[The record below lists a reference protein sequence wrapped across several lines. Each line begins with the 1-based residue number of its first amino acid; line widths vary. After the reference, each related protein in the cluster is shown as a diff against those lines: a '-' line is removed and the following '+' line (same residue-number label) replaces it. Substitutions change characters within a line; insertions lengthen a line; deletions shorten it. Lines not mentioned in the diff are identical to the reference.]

1 MQRLNEFLTWAL
13 ESETM
18 TFRLARQSFVLSE
31 HNIRG
36 NFRIVNNQH
45 RIGMLFYQSDIRFHL
60 IFTQCN
66 KTIDTTTVSLKGW
79 GYEF

>member
-1 MQRLNEFLTWAL
+1 VNTIF
-13 ESETM
+13 
-18 TFRLARQSFVLSE
+18 
-31 HNIRG
+31 RG

-45 RIGMLFYQSDIRFHL
+45 RVDMLFYQSDIMFHL
-60 IFTQCN
+60 VFTQCN